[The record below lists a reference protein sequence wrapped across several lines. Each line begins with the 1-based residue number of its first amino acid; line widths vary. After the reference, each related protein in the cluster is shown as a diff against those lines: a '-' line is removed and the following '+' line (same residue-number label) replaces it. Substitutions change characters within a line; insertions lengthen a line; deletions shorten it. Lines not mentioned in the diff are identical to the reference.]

1 MYNKPTP
8 RLLIGCAFLIILAC
22 AISTLLYQFEILPPK
37 VIAFSNEFGESASS
51 TLYPVG
57 VVLTVIS
64 FLFWLASS
72 AVGLKKKW
80 NVPAIAGCLIL
91 TITEALASYNSIQ
104 TLSACNVYLLMDAQR
119 MNFGVVGLIVNAVM
133 PLIAYILL
141 IIKADASK
149 AEKGIAGLYFIIFA
163 IASLYLSFLPW
174 VVAVRA
180 ICAAGLMAAFFVHPT
195 KQTA

>member
-22 AISTLLYQFEILPPK
+22 AISTLLYQFEILPPM

-72 AVGLKKKW
+72 AVGFKKKW
-80 NVPAIAGCLIL
+80 NAPAIAGCLIL

>member
-72 AVGLKKKW
+72 AVGFKKKW

-149 AEKGIAGLYFIIFA
+149 AEKGIASLYFIIFA

>member
-22 AISTLLYQFEILPPK
+22 AISTLLYQYELLPPK
-37 VIAFSNEFGESASS
+37 VIAFGNEYGTSASS

-64 FLFWLASS
+64 FLFWLACST
-72 AVGLKKKW
+72 VGFKKKW
-80 NVPAIAGCLIL
+80 NIPAIAGCLIL
-91 TITEALASYNSIQ
+91 TVDQGLAAYSLIQ
-104 TLSACNVYLLMDAQR
+104 TLTASNVYLLMDAQR
-119 MNFGVVGLIVNAVM
+119 MNFGVVGLIVNAVL
-133 PLIAYILL
+133 PLLAYILL

-149 AEKGIAGLYFIIFA
+149 AEKGIASLYFIIFA
-163 IASLYLSFLPW
+163 IASLYLSYLPW
-174 VVAVRA
+174 FVAVRA

-195 KQTA
+195 KPNA

>member
-8 RLLIGCAFLIILAC
+8 RLLIGCVFLIILAC
-22 AISTLLYQFEILPPK
+22 AISTLLYQFEILPPM

-72 AVGLKKKW
+72 AVGFKKKW
-80 NVPAIAGCLIL
+80 NVPTIAGCLIL
-91 TITEALASYNSIQ
+91 TVTEALASYNSIQ

-133 PLIAYILL
+133 PLLAYILL

-174 VVAVRA
+174 FVAVRA
-180 ICAAGLMAAFFVHPT
+180 ICAAGLMAAFFVHPV
-195 KQTA
+195 KSVA